1 MGPVHR
7 KLRTGSAWTLP
18 LLHLAALAALA
29 APAAAKQALP
39 KVGGEIQINLT
50 TTADQGAPSIAGNGA
65 GSFAV
70 AWQGP
75 DERSQ
80 PHVYARVFSAA
91 GEPRTAQIQVDL
103 SSATGQPR
111 IPRIGMDAAGNFAV
125 AWSDAHIRV
134 RRFDA
139 QGQPLGAPFR
149 ADDTANFGI
158 DAIDLAM
165 APDGTFVV
173 VWLSAT
179 GAGAVYARRFS
190 AEGAPL
196 EASQRLDVT
205 TMGINALPRV
215 AASATGAFL
224 LTWTRERHPD
234 FVSRDDQVLLRRA
247 AGGAPW
253 SPEQQMN
260 SGDNEL
266 VRWAVPTFHP
276 DGGCSVVWQELK
288 LLQSPF
294 PTPRALV
301 ARRCDGDGFFDGPEK
316 DLPFDPMTFEPPAV
330 ATDAFGNHLVV
341 ASYATTTRPQ
351 GRLFDPFWQPVGT
364 AFDAATALDELQMS
378 PTAAAAG
385 EGFVAAWS
393 TGSPFFPFLLPEPIP
408 FSSLRVVAQRFGA
421 PLCVKGSPVLCL
433 GPDGRFELTAGW
445 RTPAGATGV
454 GRVASLAGDTG
465 SFWFFGADNVELLVK
480 VLDGRA
486 VNGDFWVFSGAM
498 SNVEYT
504 LHVVDTETGAQR
516 DYSNPQG
523 QIASRA
529 DTAAFAS
536 GPGSPTQ
543 TIPDTISGLFTD
555 DSVCQGHEQALC
567 FQQGRIGIEVE
578 FVDPRNGATFPAHPD
593 GLTVGTGTFSFFDP
607 GNVELAVKVIDGG
620 PVNGF
625 FWVFAAGMSNL
636 DYTIKVTDRASG
648 AVKTYHNVKGTLKSF
663 ADTRLFPR
671 TSAR

>member
-1 MGPVHR
+1 MGLVNR
-7 KLRTGSAWTLP
+7 NLRVGSAWTLP
-18 LLHLAALAALA
+18 LLVLVLVALA
-29 APAAAKQALP
+29 APARARQALP

-80 PHVYARVFSAA
+80 PHVFARVFSAA
-91 GEPRTAQIQVDL
+91 GEPHTAQIQVDL
-103 SSATGQPR
+103 SSFTGLPR

-125 AWSDAHIRV
+125 AWSDANVWV

-149 ADDTANFGI
+149 ADDAASFGI
-158 DAIDLAM
+158 DAVDLAM

-173 VWLSAT
+173 AWLSAT
-179 GAGAVYARRFS
+179 GSGAVYARRFS
-190 AEGAPL
+190 APGAPL
-196 EASQRLDVT
+196 EAAQRLDVT
-205 TMGINALPRV
+205 TLGVNALPRV

-253 SPEQQMN
+253 SPEQPMN
-260 SGDNEL
+260 SGDNEV

-288 LLQSPF
+288 FLESPF
-294 PTPRALV
+294 LTPRALV
-301 ARRCDGDGFFDGPEK
+301 ARRCDELGFFDGPEK

-330 ATDAFGNHLVV
+330 ATDAFGNHLVIT
-341 ASYATTTRPQ
+341 SYAANTRPQ
-351 GRLFDPFWQPVGT
+351 GRLFDRFWQPVGSP
-364 AFDAATALDELQMS
+364 FEAATDLDDELQMNPS
-378 PTAAAAG
+378 AAAAG

-393 TGSPFFPFLLPEPIP
+393 TGSPFPLLLPPP
-408 FSSLRVVAQRFGA
+408 YTFSSLRIAAQRFGA
-421 PLCVKGSPVLCL
+421 PLCVKGSRVLCL
-433 GPDGRFELTAGW
+433 GPDGRFELTADW

-486 VNGDFWVFSGAM
+486 VNGSFWVFSGAM

-504 LHVVDTETGAQR
+504 LHVADTATGAKR
-516 DYSNPQG
+516 DYPNTQG

-555 DSVCQGHEQALC
+555 DSVCQDREQALC

-578 FVDPRNGATFPAHPD
+578 FVDPRNGATFQAHPD

-620 PVNGF
+620 AVNGF

-648 AVKTYHNVKGTLKSF
+648 AVRTYHNVKGALASF
-663 ADTRLFPR
+663 ADTRVFPR
-671 TSAR
+671 